1 MRAARGACVE
11 SCITRS
17 RLADE
22 PVDSPPSSS
31 SSHPLLKVYPALSVP
46 AYRLTWAGMLPSQMA
61 INMGE
66 VATPYAAFVLTGEA
80 TAIGLVNLAAGIPM
94 MAFTLVGGVVADRLP
109 RRAIL
114 LSAQGLALVGTSLLA
129 WVVLSGR
136 LEVWHLAA
144 FAALQ
149 GTVFAF
155 NNPSYQAFVA
165 ELVPRRMLRSAIAL
179 NMTGFNLSRVVGP
192 SVAGLL
198 LSVPMLG
205 LAAVYGV
212 MAALNAVALASL
224 GALRRQHAIARPAVN
239 REAVVR
245 VSGWAQLTEGLRYV
259 VSVPILR
266 TLLLMGLIPVL
277 FAFPVQAMLPI
288 FSERVYESGPVGLG
302 ILSASVGVGALSGSV
317 VGAGLSQHSNP
328 IRLQLLI
335 GAMLGAVLIA
345 FALAPALWI
354 AVPLAAMIGF
364 AQLVYMVLNNGMIIA
379 SADARLHGRVTS
391 VNMLRFSITP
401 LAILGATWLSD
412 TMGPRATVALGGTV
426 MLLAMLALVRVTS
439 K

>member
-1 MRAARGACVE
+1 M
-11 SCITRS
+11 
-17 RLADE
+17 
-22 PVDSPPSSS
+22 
-31 SSHPLLKVYPALSVP
+31 P

-114 LSAQGLALVGTSLLA
+114 LSAQGLALVGTALLA

-205 LAAVYGV
+205 LAAVYVV
-212 MAALNAVALASL
+212 MAALNGVALASL
-224 GALRRQHAIARPAVN
+224 SALRRQHALARPAVT
-239 REAVVR
+239 REPVAR

-302 ILSASVGVGALSGSV
+302 ILSASVGLGALSGSV
-317 VGAGLSQHSNP
+317 VGAGLSQHNNP
-328 IRLQLLI
+328 IRLQIQI
-335 GAMLGAVLIA
+335 GGAARRGPDRLCARARVVDRRAAGRRDRLCSAGVHGPEQRDDHCQRRCAAARSRDQREHAAVLVG
-345 FALAPALWI
+345 PAGDHGRDLVVRRDRPTTDGR
-354 AVPLAAMIGF
+354 AGRHRHAAGD
-364 AQLVYMVLNNGMIIA
+364 ARPGARDLQVVTRTTRG
-379 SADARLHGRVTS
+379 SVRDARL
-391 VNMLRFSITP
+391 
-401 LAILGATWLSD
+401 
-412 TMGPRATVALGGTV
+412 
-426 MLLAMLALVRVTS
+426 
-439 K
+439 